1 MKEGDKMDYFDEITP
16 QITLVDMFI
25 KNFFFLLS
33 PLYKK
38 EHGNE
43 QDATVQLFSSLHST
57 SESILILLLNRAI
70 HDADV
75 LLRTVMEGTIKY
87 CYLMV
92 GTPEERHEKYIE
104 YKKTLTD
111 IDLMTDHQKALE
123 AIKVLKEFSSNSTIL
138 ESSFIRTTP
147 YLPEEK
153 LEELKNLYPARKR
166 NEIKQRWSYQA
177 LLRSLAKTN
186 VEYEAQL
193 GTLSTYSQTSHLCH
207 YDWTGLSSRQSQI
220 MNADTENGELADIAH
235 ALRIMDNV
243 LSMYLFRVAEY
254 IRGNNFT
261 SKDVSDLSIKAFSFL
276 KDLSQKE
283 NELIETI
290 V

>member
-1 MKEGDKMDYFDEITP
+1 MDYFDEVNSRIVK
-16 QITLVDMFI
+16 VDMFI
-25 KNFFFLLS
+25 KNFFFSLS

-38 EHGNE
+38 ELGNE
-43 QDATVQLFSSLHST
+43 QDVTVQLFSSLHST

-70 HDADV
+70 CDADV

-92 GTPEERHEKYIE
+92 GTPEERHEKYVE
-104 YKKTLTD
+104 YKQKLTD
-111 IDLMTDHQKALE
+111 IDTMADHQKALE
-123 AIKVLKEFSSNSTIL
+123 AITVLKEFSSNSTIPFEL
-138 ESSFIRTTP
+138 ML
-147 YLPEEK
+147 LPEEK
-153 LEELKNLYPARKR
+153 LDELKLLYPARKR

-186 VEYEAQL
+186 AEYEAQL

-207 YDWTGLSSRQSQI
+207 YDWTGLSTRQSQI
-220 MNADTENGELADIAH
+220 MHADTECGELSDIAH

-254 IRGNNFT
+254 MRGNKFT
-261 SKDVSDLSIKAFSFL
+261 SKDVSELSIKALSFL
-276 KDLSQKE
+276 KELSQKE
-283 NELIETI
+283 NELIESI
-290 V
+290 I

>member
-16 QITLVDMFI
+16 QITSVDMFI

-123 AIKVLKEFSSNSTIL
+123 AIKVLKEFSSNSTIPFEL
-138 ESSFIRTTP
+138 MI
-147 YLPEEK
+147 LPEEK

-193 GTLSTYSQTSHLCH
+193 GTLSTYSQTSHLYH

>member
-1 MKEGDKMDYFDEITP
+1 MDYFDEVNSRIVK
-16 QITLVDMFI
+16 VDMFI
-25 KNFFFLLS
+25 KNFFFSLS

-38 EHGNE
+38 GHGNE
-43 QDATVQLFSSLHST
+43 QDVTVQLFSSLHST

-70 HDADV
+70 CDADV

-92 GTPEERHEKYIE
+92 GTPEERHEKYVE
-104 YKKTLTD
+104 YKQKLTD
-111 IDLMTDHQKALE
+111 IDTMADHQKALE
-123 AIKVLKEFSSNSTIL
+123 AITVLKEFSSNSTIPFEL
-138 ESSFIRTTP
+138 ML
-147 YLPEEK
+147 LPEEK
-153 LEELKNLYPARKR
+153 LDELKLLYPARKR

-186 VEYEAQL
+186 AEYEAQL

-207 YDWTGLSSRQSQI
+207 YDWTGLSTRQSQI
-220 MNADTENGELADIAH
+220 MHADTESGELSDIAH

-254 IRGNNFT
+254 MRGNKFT
-261 SKDVSDLSIKAFSFL
+261 SKDVSELSIKALSFL
-276 KDLSQKE
+276 KELSQKE
-283 NELIETI
+283 NELIESI
-290 V
+290 I

>member
-1 MKEGDKMDYFDEITP
+1 MNYFDEISP
-16 QITLVDMFI
+16 PIAKVDTFI

-33 PLYKK
+33 PLYK
-38 EHGNE
+38 EAHGNE
-43 QDATVQLFSSLHST
+43 QDAAVNLFSSLHST

-70 HDADV
+70 YDADV

-87 CYLMV
+87 CHLMV

-104 YKKTLTD
+104 YKKILTD
-111 IDLMTDHQKALE
+111 IDLITDHQKALE
-123 AIKVLKEFSSNSTIL
+123 AIRILKEFSSNSTIPFEL
-138 ESSFIRTTP
+138 MI
-147 YLPEEK
+147 LPEEK

-186 VEYEAQL
+186 VEYETLL

-207 YDWTGLSSRQSQI
+207 YDWTGLSSRQAQI
-220 MNADTENGELADIAH
+220 MDAGTENGELADIAH

-243 LSMYLFRVAEY
+243 LSMYLFRVIEY
-254 IRGNNFT
+254 IRGNNFA
-261 SKDVSDLSIKAFSFL
+261 SKEVSDLSIQAFSFL
-276 KDLSQKE
+276 EDLSNKE